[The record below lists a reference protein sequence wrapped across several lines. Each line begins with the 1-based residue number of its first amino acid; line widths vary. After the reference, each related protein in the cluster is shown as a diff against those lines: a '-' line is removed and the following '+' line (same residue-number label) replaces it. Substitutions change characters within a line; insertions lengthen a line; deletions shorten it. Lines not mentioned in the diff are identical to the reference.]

1 MIFTAVNSRP
11 TAGLRVGVASRM
23 NNSSRACRGTY
34 VPFHLLLFLLTFA
47 LACVHWISSYPQTNS
62 FGQLCEV
69 PFLPVWIGAGQISQD
84 CWQLVKRHGHRPIH
98 LGCLQNEDR
107 RPKTEDRRPKTK
119 NRRPESLFILQLLKL
134 QRKKHAKN
142 ALLDYKT

>member
-1 MIFTAVNSRP
+1 MIFNNMSFNSALIYRS
-11 TAGLRVGVASRM
+11 ARRIVRVHYDILICSLI
-23 NNSSRACRGTY
+23 
-34 VPFHLLLFLLTFA
+34 PLLTA
-47 LACVHWISSYPQTNS
+47 
-62 FGQLCEV
+62 
-69 PFLPVWIGAGQISQD
+69 
-84 CWQLVKRHGHRPIH
+84 
-98 LGCLQNEDR
+98 GCLQNEDR